1 MSKRVSVAGVDL
13 ELIERGEGP
22 PLLFLHA
29 GEGLWP
35 DRPWLELLAKR
46 YRVIAPFHPGYGTS
60 ALPDWFGSVDDL
72 AYLYLD
78 LAASLGLEDATLVGS
93 CLGGWIAAEMAVRS
107 TARFSRLVLVDPLG
121 IKVGGRNDRDIADMH
136 AMPRADYLKLAW
148 ADPAKGEVDFTRLPE
163 TELAAIVRGREAF
176 ALYGW
181 KPYMHNPRL
190 RRWLHRIDRPTLLLW
205 GAEDRIVT
213 PAYGEGW
220 AKRDR
225 GRQARGD
232 PESRPFPALG
242 AARSIRPAAGGLRLT
257 PRPSQNTAR
266 RENSMRVWYFSEM
279 AYHPAWDAGLQ
290 RGSLRVVLPS
300 AELRSAGRPR
310 TAQPLSRR
318 VRLCRCVRPRH
329 HGQRASQHRHL
340 PDHLGADGIGHH
352 RPRDQERAP
361 ALARQPDRQ
370 PARSGARRR
379 GDGLARRPVGW
390 AHRAR
395 PRQGCALRDRAGQQ
409 QPGAPHA
416 PLLGSAR
423 PHHQGDVDHRRSL
436 QLGRRVFPLPQRQ
449 HLAAPAAD
457 SRRRRSG

>member
-1 MSKRVSVAGVDL
+1 MSNRVSVAGVDL

-78 LAASLGLEDATLVGS
+78 LAASLGLDDATLVGS

-107 TARFSRLVLVDPLG
+107 TERFSRLVLLDPLG

-136 AMPRADYLKLAW
+136 AMPRADFLKLAW

-163 TELAAIVRGREAF
+163 SELAAIVRGREAF

-220 AKRDR
+220 AKEI
-225 GRQARGD
+225 A
-232 PESRPFPALG
+232 G
-242 AARSIRPAAGGLRLT
+242 AK
-257 PRPSQNTAR
+257 
-266 RENSMRVWYFSEM
+266 
-279 AYHPAWDAGLQ
+279 
-290 RGSLRVVLPS
+290 
-300 AELRSAGRPR
+300 
-310 TAQPLSRR
+310 
-318 VRLCRCVRPRH
+318 
-329 HGQRASQHRHL
+329 
-340 PDHLGADGIGHH
+340 
-352 RPRDQERAP
+352 
-361 ALARQPDRQ
+361 LAVIP
-370 PARSGARRR
+370 
-379 GDGLARRPVGW
+379 
-390 AHRAR
+390 
-395 PRQGCALRDRAGQQ
+395 RAGHFPHWE
-409 QPGAPHA
+409 QPEAF
-416 PLLGSAR
+416 
-423 PHHQGDVDHRRSL
+423 VD
-436 QLGRRVFPLPQRQ
+436 Q
-449 HLAAPAAD
+449 LAAFA
-457 SRRRRSG
+457 